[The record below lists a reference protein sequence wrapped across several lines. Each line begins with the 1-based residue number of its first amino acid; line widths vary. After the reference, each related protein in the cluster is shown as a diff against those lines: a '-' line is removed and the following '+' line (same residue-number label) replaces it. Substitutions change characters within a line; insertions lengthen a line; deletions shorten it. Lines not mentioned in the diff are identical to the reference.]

1 MDTPTQAAPAVN
13 ANITEADVRAFIA
26 AHMREIGAADITLH
40 CYATNEKY
48 TESGEGW
55 WLVSRVGEGII
66 GSGKTMQAAVN
77 NARTK
82 LHNKAERAALKRKQA
97 EQLLAEAEQLSKEAA

>member
-1 MDTPTQAAPAVN
+1 MVIKQTVGQKNFT
-13 ANITEADVRAFIA
+13 R
-26 AHMREIGAADITLH
+26 RETRDAREQSRFKTLGRDKM
-40 CYATNEKY
+40 AGRN
-48 TESGEGW
+48 
-55 WLVSRVGEGII
+55 I